1 MQNTNFKCKNDY
13 NIEMQTKF
21 LIRNFFVTCYVGSQ
35 GIFSSCFEKMCPYYL
50 NFHIKKDTTYIN
62 VPVVYLVLRID

>member
-1 MQNTNFKCKNDY
+1 MHNTNFKCKNDY

-21 LIRNFFVTCYVGSQ
+21 LIRNFFVTCYVGGQ
-35 GIFSSCFEKMCPYYL
+35 GIFNIFFMFSFS
-50 NFHIKKDTTYIN
+50 HKKDTYIY